1 MLLVVFAGHVEP
13 GEVAPATGGEDHPPG
28 RDLAVRVVTGAG
40 GVKVE
45 LVRDGV
51 VSLLGERAEGLAL
64 VETRLTG
71 LKAGERLYVRVI
83 DAEGGAAWSSPWF
96 VE

>member
-1 MLLVVFAGHVEP
+1 M
-13 GEVAPATGGEDHPPG
+13 
-28 RDLAVRVVTGAG
+28 
-40 GVKVE
+40 
-45 LVRDGV
+45 RDGV

>member
-1 MLLVVFAGHVEP
+1 MSQRRGV
-13 GEVAPATGGEDHPPG
+13 PA
-28 RDLAVRVVTGAG
+28 RAAASASVW
-40 GVKVE
+40 VKVE